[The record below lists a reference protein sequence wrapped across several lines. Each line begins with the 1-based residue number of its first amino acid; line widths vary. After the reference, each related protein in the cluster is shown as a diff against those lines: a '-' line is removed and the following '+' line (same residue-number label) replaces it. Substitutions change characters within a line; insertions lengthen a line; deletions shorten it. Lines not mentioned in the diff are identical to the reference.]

1 MKKPSQNSK
10 SFWQDDIVLKT
21 TSRRKRI
28 EYLVEKKTMQ
38 HGKLSSRF
46 VRLLKK
52 IF

>member
-10 SFWQDDIVLKT
+10 SFWQDDIVLKIT
-21 TSRRKRI
+21 NHRKWI
-28 EYLVEKKTMQ
+28 EYLVEKKTIQ

-46 VRLLKK
+46 ARLLKK